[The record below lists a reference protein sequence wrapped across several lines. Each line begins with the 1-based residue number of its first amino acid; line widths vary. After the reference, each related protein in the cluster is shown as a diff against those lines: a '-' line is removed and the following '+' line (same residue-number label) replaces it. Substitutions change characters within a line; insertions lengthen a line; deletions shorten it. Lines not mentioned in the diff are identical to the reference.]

1 MNLFSCAATLSIP
14 RCDVTAGTV
23 HWNAAPWPLLPCGIK
38 SMVSS
43 PCLPRPIAVSFVCV
57 RVRVCVCVRGRL
69 CVDREVLKG
78 NRATLSHIAAYTGDV
93 ALLQALETDVFT
105 HALGEFLDRHQPF
118 AALPPPARSVSGYRW
133 CWHCRGTRSSCSV
146 SSIYHGKFDVA
157 RGSCLA
163 CTSFKC
169 TPSSKSTPP
178 SRPRPHVTRAGNS
191 EWPA

>member
-1 MNLFSCAATLSIP
+1 MC
-14 RCDVTAGTV
+14 V
-23 HWNAAPWPLLPCGIK
+23 H
-38 SMVSS
+38 V
-43 PCLPRPIAVSFVCV
+43 VCV
-57 RVRVCVCVRGRL
+57 HVVCVHVV

-146 SSIYHGKFDVA
+146 SSI
-157 RGSCLA
+157 
-163 CTSFKC
+163 TM
-169 TPSSKSTPP
+169 TSSK
-178 SRPRPHVTRAGNS
+178 
-191 EWPA
+191 